1 MTAEAW
7 MMTDTDFRLYLSQRF
22 QSLEDGQTKLRLDI
36 REGAQ
41 GIHQRLDVLNGRM
54 GKAESR
60 LAELERR
67 DAVQEGE
74 RRALDGRLQPTRD
87 GKRAP
92 GDEELR
98 IAVTPKMWGALVGV
112 GTVLYTLLHLAFD
125 YWRGTHP

>member
-22 QSLEDGQTKLRLDI
+22 GALEDGQTKLRLDI

-41 GIHQRLDVLNGRM
+41 GIHQRLDTLNGRM

-60 LAELERR
+60 LAELERSN
-67 DAVQEGE
+67 AVQEGE

-87 GKRAP
+87 GQRKP

-125 YWRGTHP
+125 FWRGHP